1 MELRLTLFVAD
12 TKYKKQ
18 KKYAED
24 GWGLEEDAVVGR
36 EE

>member
-1 MELRLTLFVAD
+1 MGLRLALFVAD

-24 GWGLEEDAVVGR
+24 GWGLEEDTVVVR